1 MRASNFLA
9 MAYRYKHYFI
19 SACIETRVSA
29 LTVKINS
36 PDKENTLLCREF
48 KAHYA
53 TNNGRDHCSVWF
65 SQNPRQLLA
74 INMISWIDLFTVSCT
89 MLIGQ

>member
-1 MRASNFLA
+1 M
-9 MAYRYKHYFI
+9 
-19 SACIETRVSA
+19 SA

-53 TNNGRDHCSVWF
+53 TNNGRDHSVQSGF
-65 SQNPRQLLA
+65 LRIPDN
-74 INMISWIDLFTVSCT
+74 C
-89 MLIGQ
+89 

>member
-1 MRASNFLA
+1 M
-9 MAYRYKHYFI
+9 
-19 SACIETRVSA
+19 RVSA

>member
-1 MRASNFLA
+1 MRTSNFLSIA
-9 MAYRYKHYFI
+9 HNGKRIHFI
-19 SACIETRVSA
+19 SACIKTCVSA

-53 TNNGRDHCSVWF
+53 TNNGRDHSVSPGF
-65 SQNPRQLLA
+65 RRIPDN
-74 INMISWIDLFTVSCT
+74 C
-89 MLIGQ
+89 